1 MNSEVDQFGRS
12 TNSSD
17 GLNDDKSKRILEA
30 LSDIKNQL
38 QNDEFIPKVEK
49 ENISKTKD
57 IKKDTNHDLDFKT
70 LHYKIESLEKKIN
83 QIVENLQ
90 NNQKGG
96 LKLKKEEE
104 LEEED
109 QSIFHKIE
117 NHNSDQKQSKSII
130 VLENQN
136 LQNISSFKF
145 YHFLI
150 LLFILLVVLA
160 LIISNNLGLTI
171 SESLNFYLSLFS

>member
-12 TNSSD
+12 ANTSD

-49 ENISKTKD
+49 ENISRIKD
-57 IKKDTNHDLDFKT
+57 IKKDTKYDLDFKN
-70 LHYKIESLEKKIN
+70 LHYKIESLERKIN

-96 LKLKKEEE
+96 LKKEEE

-117 NHNSDQKQSKSII
+117 NNNSDQKQSKSII

-150 LLFILLVVLA
+150 LLIILLVVLT

-171 SESLNFYLSLFS
+171 SESLNFFLSLVN

>member
-1 MNSEVDQFGRS
+1 MNTEVDQFGRS
-12 TNSSD
+12 AANSD
-17 GLNDDKSKRILEA
+17 GLSEDKSKKILEA

-49 ENISKTKD
+49 ENITRSKEID
-57 IKKDTNHDLDFKT
+57 KDTNHELDFKN
-70 LHYKIESLEKKIN
+70 LHYKIEILEKKIN

-96 LKLKKEEE
+96 LKKEEE
-104 LEEED
+104 LEEEG

-117 NHNSDQKQSKSII
+117 NNNSDQKQNRSII

-150 LLFILLVVLA
+150 LLIILLVVLT

-171 SESLNFYLSLFS
+171 SESLNFFLSLF

>member
-1 MNSEVDQFGRS
+1 MDSEVDQFGRS

-49 ENISKTKD
+49 ENIIKTKD
-57 IKKDTNHDLDFKT
+57 IKKDTNHDLDFKN

-83 QIVENLQ
+83 QIVENIQ
-90 NNQKGG
+90 NNQKGD
-96 LKLKKEEE
+96 LKKDEE
-104 LEEED
+104 LEEEN

-117 NHNSDQKQSKSII
+117 NNNLDQKQSKSII
-130 VLENQN
+130 VLENQD

-150 LLFILLVVLA
+150 LLVILLIVLN
-160 LIISNNLGLTI
+160 LIISKNLGLTI
-171 SESLNFYLSLFS
+171 SESLNFFLSLFS

>member
-1 MNSEVDQFGRS
+1 MNTEVDQFGRS
-12 TNSSD
+12 AANSD
-17 GLNDDKSKRILEA
+17 GLSEDKSKKILEA

-49 ENISKTKD
+49 ENITRSKEID
-57 IKKDTNHDLDFKT
+57 KDTSHELDFKN

-90 NNQKGG
+90 NNQKGVF
-96 LKLKKEEE
+96 KKEEE

-117 NHNSDQKQSKSII
+117 NNNSDQKQSKSIV

-136 LQNISSFKF
+136 LQNKSIFKF
-145 YHFLI
+145 SHFLI
-150 LLFILLVVLA
+150 LLFILLVFLT
-160 LIISNNLGLTI
+160 LIASKKLGLPI
-171 SESLNFYLSLFS
+171 SESLDFFLSLFS

>member
-1 MNSEVDQFGRS
+1 MNSEVDQFGRR
-12 TNSSD
+12 TNNSD
-17 GLNDDKSKRILEA
+17 RLNDDKSKRILEA

-49 ENISKTKD
+49 ENITRSKE
-57 IKKDTNHDLDFKT
+57 IKKETNHDLDFKN

-90 NNQKGG
+90 NNQKGV
-96 LKLKKEEE
+96 LKKEEG
-104 LEEED
+104 LEEEV

-117 NHNSDQKQSKSII
+117 NNNSDQQSKSIV
-130 VLENQN
+130 VLENQSI
-136 LQNISSFKF
+136 QNISNFKF

-150 LLFILLVVLA
+150 LLVILLVVLT
-160 LIISNNLGLTI
+160 LITSNNLGLTI
-171 SESLNFYLSLFS
+171 SESLNFFLSLFS

>member
-12 TNSSD
+12 TNNSE

-49 ENISKTKD
+49 ENISRIKD
-57 IKKDTNHDLDFKT
+57 IKKDTKHDLDFKN
-70 LHYKIESLEKKIN
+70 LNYKIESLEKKIN
-83 QIVENLQ
+83 QIVENIQ
-90 NNQKGG
+90 NNQKGD
-96 LKLKKEEE
+96 LKKDEE
-104 LEEED
+104 LEEEN

-117 NHNSDQKQSKSII
+117 NNNLDQKQSKSII
-130 VLENQN
+130 VLENQD

-150 LLFILLVVLA
+150 LLVILLIVLN
-160 LIISNNLGLTI
+160 LIISKNLGLTI
-171 SESLNFYLSLFS
+171 SESLNFFLSLFS

>member
-1 MNSEVDQFGRS
+1 MNSDVDQFGRS

-49 ENISKTKD
+49 ENISRIKD
-57 IKKDTNHDLDFKT
+57 IKKDIKHDLDFKN

-96 LKLKKEEE
+96 LKKEEE

-117 NHNSDQKQSKSII
+117 NNNSDQKQSKSII

-150 LLFILLVVLA
+150 LLIILLVVLT

-171 SESLNFYLSLFS
+171 SESLNFFLNLFS

>member
-1 MNSEVDQFGRS
+1 MNSDVDQFGRS

-49 ENISKTKD
+49 ENISRIKD
-57 IKKDTNHDLDFKT
+57 IKKDIKHDLDFKN

-96 LKLKKEEE
+96 LKKEEE

-117 NHNSDQKQSKSII
+117 NNNSDQKQSKSII

-150 LLFILLVVLA
+150 LLIILLVVLT
-160 LIISNNLGLTI
+160 LIISNNLELTI
-171 SESLNFYLSLFS
+171 SESLNFFLSLAS

>member
-1 MNSEVDQFGRS
+1 MNSDVDQFGRS

-49 ENISKTKD
+49 ENISRTKD
-57 IKKDTNHDLDFKT
+57 IKKDTNHDLDFKD

-96 LKLKKEEE
+96 LKKEEE

-117 NHNSDQKQSKSII
+117 NNNSDQKQNRSII
-130 VLENQN
+130 IVGRC
-136 LQNISSFKF
+136 LQYLNGSWKKQI
-145 YHFLI
+145 LI
-150 LLFILLVVLA
+150 LKKCIELLIAVLD
-160 LIISNNLGLTI
+160 LLL
-171 SESLNFYLSLFS
+171 

>member
-1 MNSEVDQFGRS
+1 MNSDVDQFGRS

-17 GLNDDKSKRILEA
+17 ELNDDKSKRILEA

-49 ENISKTKD
+49 ENISRIKD
-57 IKKDTNHDLDFKT
+57 IKKDIKHDLDFKN

-96 LKLKKEEE
+96 LKKEEE

-117 NHNSDQKQSKSII
+117 NNNSDQKQSKSII

-150 LLFILLVVLA
+150 LLIILLVVLT

-171 SESLNFYLSLFS
+171 SESLNFFLNLFS

>member
-49 ENISKTKD
+49 ENLIRTKD
-57 IKKDTNHDLDFKT
+57 TKKDTNHDLDFKN

-96 LKLKKEEE
+96 LKKEEE

-117 NHNSDQKQSKSII
+117 NNNSDQKQNRSII

-136 LQNISSFKF
+136 LQNISIFKF

-150 LLFILLVVLA
+150 LLVILLVVLT
-160 LIISNNLGLTI
+160 LVISNNFGLTI
-171 SESLNFYLSLFS
+171 SESLNFFLSLFS

>member
-12 TNSSD
+12 TNNSD
-17 GLNDDKSKRILEA
+17 VLNDDKSKRILEA

-49 ENISKTKD
+49 ENISRIKD
-57 IKKDTNHDLDFKT
+57 IKKDTNHDLDFKN

-96 LKLKKEEE
+96 LKKEEE

-117 NHNSDQKQSKSII
+117 NNNSDQNQSKSII

-150 LLFILLVVLA
+150 LLIILLVVLT

-171 SESLNFYLSLFS
+171 SESLNFFLSLVS

>member
-49 ENISKTKD
+49 ENITRSKE
-57 IKKDTNHDLDFKT
+57 IKKDTNHDLDFKN

-90 NNQKGG
+90 NNQKDF
-96 LKLKKEEE
+96 LKKEEE
-104 LEEED
+104 LEEEA

-117 NHNSDQKQSKSII
+117 NNNSDQQSKSIVVI
-130 VLENQN
+130 ENQS
-136 LQNISSFKF
+136 LQNISNFKF

-150 LLFILLVVLA
+150 LLVILLVVLT
-160 LIISNNLGLTI
+160 LITSNNLGLTL
-171 SESLNFYLSLFS
+171 SESLNFFLSLFR

>member
-1 MNSEVDQFGRS
+1 MKLEVDQFGRS
-12 TNSSD
+12 AANSD
-17 GLNDDKSKRILEA
+17 GLSEDKSKKILEA

-49 ENISKTKD
+49 ENITRSKEID
-57 IKKDTNHDLDFKT
+57 KDTNHELDFKN

-90 NNQKGG
+90 NNQKGVF
-96 LKLKKEEE
+96 KKEEE

-117 NHNSDQKQSKSII
+117 NNNSDQKQSKSIV

-136 LQNISSFKF
+136 LQNKSNFKF

-150 LLFILLVVLA
+150 LLVILLVVLT
-160 LIISNNLGLTI
+160 LIASKKLGLPI
-171 SESLNFYLSLFS
+171 SESLDFFLSLFS

>member
-1 MNSEVDQFGRS
+1 MNSEVDQFGRR
-12 TNSSD
+12 TNNSD

-49 ENISKTKD
+49 ENITRSKE
-57 IKKDTNHDLDFKT
+57 IKKDTNHDLDFKN

-90 NNQKGG
+90 NNQKGV
-96 LKLKKEEE
+96 LKKEEG
-104 LEEED
+104 LEEEA

-117 NHNSDQKQSKSII
+117 NNNSDQQSKSIV
-130 VLENQN
+130 VLENQS
-136 LQNISSFKF
+136 LQNISNFKF

-150 LLFILLVVLA
+150 LLFILLVVLT
-160 LIISNNLGLTI
+160 LITSNNLGLTI
-171 SESLNFYLSLFS
+171 SESLNFFLSLFS

>member
-1 MNSEVDQFGRS
+1 MNSDVDQFGRS
-12 TNSSD
+12 INSSD

-38 QNDEFIPKVEK
+38 QNDEFIPKAEK
-49 ENISKTKD
+49 ENISRIKD
-57 IKKDTNHDLDFKT
+57 IKKDIKHDLDFKN

-96 LKLKKEEE
+96 LKKEEE

-117 NHNSDQKQSKSII
+117 NNNSDQKQSKSII

-150 LLFILLVVLA
+150 LLIILLVVLT

-171 SESLNFYLSLFS
+171 SESLNFFLSLVN

>member
-38 QNDEFIPKVEK
+38 QNDEFTPKVEK
-49 ENISKTKD
+49 ENIIRAKD
-57 IKKDTNHDLDFKT
+57 IRKDTNHDLDFKN

-90 NNQKGG
+90 NNQKQV
-96 LKLKKEEE
+96 LKKEEE
-104 LEEED
+104 LEDEG

-117 NHNSDQKQSKSII
+117 NNNSDQKQSKSII

-136 LQNISSFKF
+136 PQKISSFKF

-150 LLFILLVVLA
+150 LLIILLVVSTLMT
-160 LIISNNLGLTI
+160 SNNLELTI
-171 SESLNFYLSLFS
+171 SESLNFFLSLF

>member
-17 GLNDDKSKRILEA
+17 ELNDDKSKRILEA

-49 ENISKTKD
+49 ENISRIKD
-57 IKKDTNHDLDFKT
+57 IKKDIKHDLDFKN

-96 LKLKKEEE
+96 LKKEEE

-117 NHNSDQKQSKSII
+117 NNNSDQKQSKSII

-150 LLFILLVVLA
+150 LLIILLVVLT

-171 SESLNFYLSLFS
+171 SESLNFFLSLVN

>member
-1 MNSEVDQFGRS
+1 MNSDVDQFGRS

-38 QNDEFIPKVEK
+38 QNDEFIPKVGK
-49 ENISKTKD
+49 ENISRIKD
-57 IKKDTNHDLDFKT
+57 IKKDIKHDLDFKN

-96 LKLKKEEE
+96 LKKEEE

-117 NHNSDQKQSKSII
+117 NNNSDQKQSKSII

-150 LLFILLVVLA
+150 LLIILLVVLT

-171 SESLNFYLSLFS
+171 SESLNFFLSLFS

>member
-1 MNSEVDQFGRS
+1 MNSEVDQFGRN

-38 QNDEFIPKVEK
+38 QNDDFIPKVEK
-49 ENISKTKD
+49 ENLIRTKD
-57 IKKDTNHDLDFKT
+57 IKKDTNHDLDFKN

-96 LKLKKEEE
+96 LKKEEE

-117 NHNSDQKQSKSII
+117 NNNLGQKQSKSII

-150 LLFILLVVLA
+150 LLVILLVVLT
-160 LIISNNLGLTI
+160 LITSNILGLTI
-171 SESLNFYLSLFS
+171 SESLNFFLSLFS

>member
-1 MNSEVDQFGRS
+1 MNSDVDQFGRS

-49 ENISKTKD
+49 ENISRIKD
-57 IKKDTNHDLDFKT
+57 IKKDIKHDLDFKN

-96 LKLKKEEE
+96 LKKEEE

-117 NHNSDQKQSKSII
+117 NNNSDQKQSKSII
-130 VLENQN
+130 VLDNQN

-150 LLFILLVVLA
+150 LLIILLVVLT

-171 SESLNFYLSLFS
+171 SESLNFFLSLVS

>member
-1 MNSEVDQFGRS
+1 MNSEVDQFGRI
-12 TNSSD
+12 TINS
-17 GLNDDKSKRILEA
+17 DDLSENKSKRILEA
-30 LSDIKNQL
+30 LGDIKNQL

-49 ENISKTKD
+49 ENISRTKD
-57 IKKDTNHDLDFKT
+57 IKKNTNHDPDFKN
-70 LHYKIESLEKKIN
+70 LHYKIASLEKKIN

-96 LKLKKEEE
+96 LKKEEE

-117 NHNSDQKQSKSII
+117 NNNSGQKQSKSIV

-136 LQNISSFKF
+136 LQNKSSFKF

-150 LLFILLVVLA
+150 LLVILLVVLT
-160 LIISNNLGLTI
+160 LIASKKLGLPI
-171 SESLNFYLSLFS
+171 SESLDFFLSLFN

>member
-1 MNSEVDQFGRS
+1 MNSDVDQFGRS

-49 ENISKTKD
+49 ENISRIKD
-57 IKKDTNHDLDFKT
+57 IKKDIKHDLDFKN
-70 LHYKIESLEKKIN
+70 LHYKIESLERKIN

-96 LKLKKEEE
+96 LKKEEE

-117 NHNSDQKQSKSII
+117 NNNSDQKQSKSII

-150 LLFILLVVLA
+150 LLIILLVVLT

-171 SESLNFYLSLFS
+171 SESLNFFLSLVN